1 MNYIKKSFLIIIPVL
16 FGIIL
21 GKYIYNISNFNTKEV
36 FDETYSV
43 YLLQYG
49 VYSNEENM
57 KNSTT
62 ELSNYFYFKDKKGYH
77 VIIGIVKNKNNLEK
91 IRDSYEITSNIYL
104 KEVKITN
111 MEFYE
116 NLGQYDNLIS
126 KSNDKNFI
134 INAEKQVLSKYEEL
148 VLNNG

>member
-1 MNYIKKSFLIIIPVL
+1 MKILKNFLMVSITVL
-16 FGIIL
+16 IGILI
-21 GKYIYNISNFNTKEV
+21 GNQIYKNSNFNSKEV
-36 FDETYSV
+36 FDEKNII

-49 VYSNEENM
+49 VYSSKDNM
-57 KNSTT
+57 KNSASS
-62 ELSNYFYFKDKKGYH
+62 LSNYFYYKDSDGYH
-77 VIIGIVKNKNNLEK
+77 VIIGIVRNKDNLEK
-91 IRDSYEITSNIYL
+91 IRDSYDVTSNIYL

-126 KSNDKNFI
+126 KSSDKNFI

-148 VLNNG
+148 VLNNE

>member
-62 ELSNYFYFKDKKGYH
+62 ELPNYFYFKDKKGYH

>member
-21 GKYIYNISNFNTKEV
+21 GKYIYNISIFNTKEV

>member
-62 ELSNYFYFKDKKGYH
+62 ELSNYFYYKDKKGYH

>member
-1 MNYIKKSFLIIIPVL
+1 MDLIKRTFIIIVPVL

-36 FDETYSV
+36 FNENYSV

-49 VYSNEENM
+49 VYSTKENM
-57 KNSTT
+57 MNSASN
-62 ELSNYFYFKDKKGYH
+62 LSNYFYYNDKKGYH
-77 VIIGIVKNKNNLEK
+77 VIIGIVKNKNNLDK
-91 IRDSYEITSNIYL
+91 IKDSYEITSNIYL

-116 NLGQYDNLIS
+116 NLGQYENLIS
-126 KSNDKNFI
+126 KSNDKKFI
-134 INAEKQVLSKYEEL
+134 LNAEKQVLSKYEEL
-148 VLNNG
+148 VLNNE

>member
-57 KNSTT
+57 KNSTS

>member
-16 FGIIL
+16 FGILL

>member
-1 MNYIKKSFLIIIPVL
+1 MDLIKRTFIIIVPVL

-36 FDETYSV
+36 FNENYSV

-49 VYSNEENM
+49 VYSTKENM
-57 KNSTT
+57 MNSASN
-62 ELSNYFYFKDKKGYH
+62 LSNYFYYKDKKGYH
-77 VIIGIVKNKNNLEK
+77 VIIGIVKNKNNLDK
-91 IRDSYEITSNIYL
+91 IKDSYEITSNIYL

-116 NLGQYDNLIS
+116 NLGQYENLIS
-126 KSNDKNFI
+126 KSNDKKFI
-134 INAEKQVLSKYEEL
+134 LNAEKQVLSKYEEL
-148 VLNNG
+148 VLNDE

>member
-1 MNYIKKSFLIIIPVL
+1 MDLIKRTFIIIVPVL

-36 FDETYSV
+36 FNENYSV

-49 VYSNEENM
+49 VYSTKENM
-57 KNSTT
+57 MNSASN
-62 ELSNYFYFKDKKGYH
+62 LSNYFYYKDKKGYH
-77 VIIGIVKNKNNLEK
+77 VIIGIVKNKNNLDK
-91 IRDSYEITSNIYL
+91 IKDSYEITSNIYL

-116 NLGQYDNLIS
+116 NLGQYENLIS
-126 KSNDKNFI
+126 KSNDKKFI
-134 INAEKQVLSKYEEL
+134 LNAEKQVLSKYEEL
-148 VLNNG
+148 VLNNE

>member
-21 GKYIYNISNFNTKEV
+21 GKYIYNISNFNTKEA

-62 ELSNYFYFKDKKGYH
+62 ELSNYSYFKDKKGYH

>member
-1 MNYIKKSFLIIIPVL
+1 MGFIKKIFIIILPVL

-21 GKYIYNISNFNTKEV
+21 GKYIYTISNFNTKEV
-36 FDETYSV
+36 FNENYSI

-49 VYSNEENM
+49 VYSSKDNM
-57 KNSTT
+57 KNNTN
-62 ELSNYFYFKDKKGYH
+62 ELSNYFYYKDKKGYH
-77 VIIGIVKNKNNLEK
+77 VIIGIVKNKNNFEK
-91 IRDSYEITSNIYL
+91 IRDSYEISSNIYL

-116 NLGQYDNLIS
+116 NLGQYENLIS

-148 VLNNG
+148 VLSNE